1 MSKRKSKEGSFTS
14 GECISQVQRTLRER
28 FCHQCPDGKLF
39 GLELQ
44 YEHLLE
50 LLKRTTMR
58 GESNSVLIIGPRGS
72 GKTTLVNHVLKELM
86 EIKQVGENTLQ
97 VHLNGLLQS
106 NDRIALKEITRQL
119 HLENVIGDKVFVQ
132 HHWHPNLQ

>member
-58 GESNSVLIIGPRGS
+58 GESNSVSSL
-72 GKTTLVNHVLKELM
+72 
-86 EIKQVGENTLQ
+86 
-97 VHLNGLLQS
+97 
-106 NDRIALKEITRQL
+106 QL
-119 HLENVIGDKVFVQ
+119 HYKVFVSNSFCLFR
-132 HHWHPNLQ
+132 HA